1 MQPQVSLPTEK
12 CGHQKWEEEGTK
24 ISTDVSILNNT
35 EALFKAQN
43 GFGFHAPLKIQ
54 RKEA

>member
-12 CGHQKWEEEGTK
+12 CGHQNEEEGTK

-35 EALFKAQN
+35 EALLKAQD
-43 GFGFHAPLKIQ
+43 GFGFHAALKIQ